1 MREPNQA
8 LSQKQQILNDLLTGI
23 SLTGL
28 DILKNYGCIKASN
41 RISELKAEGYPIEVK
56 MVDVRTKFGEKRVA
70 KYWIQNPKEARK
82 IAKA

>member
-1 MREPNQA
+1 MTTE
-8 LSQKQQILNDLLTGI
+8 SQKKQILSDLLTGI

-56 MVDVRTKFGEKRVA
+56 MVEVKTKFGEKRVA
-70 KYWIQNPKEARK
+70 QYRIENLKEAK
-82 IAKA
+82 KLSTKTVN